1 LSSRCFGK
9 STIFA
14 EVMLRLQPV
23 CIEKRKRMV
32 EGATHMKLFRL
43 EQNSNFALIMQNKAV
58 L

>member
-1 LSSRCFGK
+1 
-9 STIFA
+9 
-14 EVMLRLQPV
+14 MLRLQPV